1 MFIFTQFGKNFEKKN
16 SATAGYIADRGSDA
30 GTGCG
35 WGFVWVRLRFSRG
48 AYSVGGVV
56 LGLDWP
62 GDTLSIFI
70 CQFSVLPKKG

>member
-1 MFIFTQFGKNFEKKN
+1 M
-16 SATAGYIADRGSDA
+16 
-30 GTGCG
+30 
-35 WGFVWVRLRFSRG
+35 RLRFSRG

-70 CQFSVLPKKG
+70 CQFSVLPKRVDNFVRVQEKLYGSLHKGM